1 MLLLQ
6 CDLEIEIL
14 LLSCIAIMSIT
25 LPPQGLDRIVHGT
38 RLVVVVVL
46 D

>member
-25 LPPQGLDRIVHGT
+25 LPPQGLDRVVVVV
-38 RLVVVVVL
+38 VVVVVL
-46 D
+46 VLD

>member
-14 LLSCIAIMSIT
+14 LLLRCIAIMSIT
-25 LPPQGLDRIVHGT
+25 LPLQGLDRVVIVVM
-38 RLVVVVVL
+38 LVL